1 LHKGASGTGVSLAW
15 QQQQERGGR
24 TGIRMMAW
32 LAKSLGRPLARV
44 LLYPICVYFLLNSRA
59 ARRAIGRF
67 RERMLGHPVSWRD
80 LLHHYHAF
88 ASTIL
93 DRVYFLRGRFDLFE
107 IQVHGL
113 DALDREL
120 AKGRGC
126 VLLGS
131 HLGSFE
137 VVRAVGLSRQHI
149 EIRVLMDEQNAPLIR
164 DLIQELNPAV
174 AETVIQVGGLDT
186 MLQVKECLDRGGVVG
201 IMGDRVMQDDQAVV
215 CNFLDREARFSIGAM
230 RLAHVVCAPVVLFF
244 GLYRG
249 GNRYEVYLESF
260 TDAVQLSHEQRAT
273 DLKRWTQ
280 RYADRLEVF
289 CRRAPDNWFNFY
301 EFWNDIH

>member
-1 LHKGASGTGVSLAW
+1 MSLAW
-15 QQQQERGGR
+15 QQQQERGSR
-24 TGIRMMAW
+24 ASIWMMAR
-32 LAKSLGRPLARV
+32 LAQSLGRPVARA
-44 LLYPICVYFLLNSRA
+44 LLHPICVYFLLGSGA
-59 ARRAIGRF
+59 ARRAITRF
-67 RERMLGHPVSWRD
+67 RERALGRPTSWRD
-80 LLHHYHAF
+80 LFRHYHAF

-113 DALDREL
+113 ETLDREL

-164 DLIQELNPAV
+164 GLIQELNPAA
-174 AETVIQVGGLDT
+174 AEMVIQVGRADT

-201 IMGDRVMQDDQAVV
+201 IMGDRATRDDQTVA
-215 CNFLDREARFSIGAM
+215 CTFFGRDARFPTGAM
-230 RLAHVVCAPVVLFF
+230 RLAHIVRSPVVLFF

-249 GNRYEVYLESF
+249 GNRYEVYLEYFS
-260 TDAVQLSHEQRAT
+260 DGVQLSHEQRDT
-273 DLKRWTQ
+273 DLKQWTQ
-280 RYADRLEVF
+280 QYADRVEAF

-301 EFWNDIH
+301 EFWNDSD

>member
-1 LHKGASGTGVSLAW
+1 VSLAW
-15 QQQQERGGR
+15 QQQQERGSR
-24 TGIRMMAW
+24 TSIRMMAW
-32 LAKSLGRPLARV
+32 LAQSLGRPVARV
-44 LLYPICVYFLLNSRA
+44 LLYPICVYFLLRSGA
-59 ARRAIGRF
+59 ARRTIGRF
-67 RERMLGHPVSWRD
+67 RERVLGHPVSWRD
-80 LLHHYHAF
+80 LVHHYHAF

-149 EIRVLMDEQNAPLIR
+149 EIRVLMDEENAPLIR
-164 DLIQELNPAV
+164 GL
-174 AETVIQVGGLDT
+174 IQVGGSDT

-201 IMGDRVMQDDQAVV
+201 IMGDRVMKDDQAVA
-215 CNFLDREARFSIGAM
+215 CNFLGREARFPIGAM
-230 RLAHVVCAPVVLFF
+230 RLAHVVRAPVVLFF

-260 TDAVQLSHEQRAT
+260 TEAVQLSHEQRAT
-273 DLKRWTQ
+273 DLKQWTQ

-301 EFWNDIH
+301 EFWNDLH

>member
-1 LHKGASGTGVSLAW
+1 VSLVW
-15 QQQQERGGR
+15 QQHQERGSR
-24 TGIRMMAW
+24 TSIRMMAW
-32 LAKSLGRPLARV
+32 VAQSLGRPVARA
-44 LLYPICVYFLLNSRA
+44 LLYPICVYFLLGSGA
-59 ARRAIGRF
+59 ARRAIEQF
-67 RERMLGHPVSWRD
+67 RERAFGRPTSWRN
-80 LLHHYHAF
+80 LFHHYHAF

-113 DALDREL
+113 DELDREL

-137 VVRAVGLSRQHI
+137 VVRAVGLSRRHI
-149 EIRVLMDEQNAPLIR
+149 EIRILMDEQNAPLIR
-164 DLIQELNPAV
+164 GLIQELNPAV
-174 AETVIQVGGLDT
+174 AETVIQVGGAET
-186 MLQVKECLDRGGVVG
+186 MLHVKECLDRGGVVG
-201 IMGDRVMQDDQAVV
+201 IMGDRVMQDEQSVV
-215 CNFLDREARFSIGAM
+215 CTFLGGEARFPTGAM
-230 RLAHVVCAPVVLFF
+230 RLAHVVRTPVVLFF

-260 TDAVQLSHEQRAT
+260 SEEVQLSHEQRAT
-273 DLKRWTQ
+273 DLKQWMQ
-280 RYADRLEVF
+280 RYADRLEAV

-301 EFWNDIH
+301 EFWDDSH

>member
-1 LHKGASGTGVSLAW
+1 MSQAW
-15 QQQQERGGR
+15 QQQQERGSR
-24 TGIRMMAW
+24 ASIRMMAW
-32 LAKSLGRPLARV
+32 VAQSLGRPVARA
-44 LLYPICVYFLLNSRA
+44 LLYPICAYFLLGSGA
-59 ARRAIGRF
+59 ARRAIGGF
-67 RERMLGHPVSWRD
+67 REQALGRSASWRD
-80 LLHHYHAF
+80 LIRHYHAF

-164 DLIQELNPAV
+164 GLIQELNPA
-174 AETVIQVGGLDT
+174 AADTVIQVGGADS

-201 IMGDRVMQDDQAVV
+201 IMGDRVMQGDQAVV
-215 CNFLDREARFSIGAM
+215 CNFLGRDAQFPTGAM
-230 RLAHVVCAPVVLFF
+230 RLAHVVRAPVVLFF
-244 GLYRG
+244 GFYRG
-249 GNRYEVYLESF
+249 GNRYEVHLESF
-260 TDAVQLSHEQRAT
+260 SEGVQLSHEQRDT
-273 DLKRWTQ
+273 DLKQWTQ

-289 CRRAPDNWFNFY
+289 CLRAPDNWFNFY
-301 EFWNDIH
+301 EFWNDEP

>member
-1 LHKGASGTGVSLAW
+1 MSLAW
-15 QQQQERGGR
+15 QQQQERGSR
-24 TGIRMMAW
+24 TSIRMMAW
-32 LAKSLGRPLARV
+32 LAQSLGRPVARV
-44 LLYPICVYFLLNSRA
+44 LLYPICVYFLLSSRA

-67 RERMLGHPVSWRD
+67 RERVLGHPVSWRD
-80 LLHHYHAF
+80 LIDHYHAF

-201 IMGDRVMQDDQAVV
+201 IMGDRMMQGDQAVV
-215 CNFLDREARFSIGAM
+215 CNFLGREARFPIGAM

-260 TDAVQLSHEQRAT
+260 TEAVQLSHEQRAIG
-273 DLKRWTQ
+273 LKQWTQ

>member
-1 LHKGASGTGVSLAW
+1 MSLAW
-15 QQQQERGGR
+15 QQQQERGSR
-24 TGIRMMAW
+24 ISIRIMAW
-32 LAKSLGRPLARV
+32 VAQSLGRPVARA
-44 LLYPICVYFLLNSRA
+44 LLYPICVYFLLGSGA
-59 ARRAIGRF
+59 ARRAVRRF
-67 RERMLGHPVSWRD
+67 RERVLGRPASWRD
-80 LLHHYHAF
+80 LFRHYHAF

-113 DALDREL
+113 DALDQEL

-137 VVRAVGLSRQHI
+137 VVRAVGLSRRHI

-164 DLIQELNPAV
+164 GLIHELNPAA
-174 AETVIQVGGLDT
+174 AETVIQVGGADT

-201 IMGDRVMQDDQAVV
+201 IMGDRVMQDDQAVA
-215 CNFLDREARFSIGAM
+215 CSFLGRDARFPTGAM
-230 RLAHVVCAPVVLFF
+230 RLAHVLRAPVVLFF

-260 TDAVQLSHEQRAT
+260 SDAVQLSHEQRDT
-273 DLKRWTQ
+273 DLKQWTQ
-280 RYADRLEVF
+280 RYADRLEAF

-301 EFWNDIH
+301 EFWDDSH

>member
-1 LHKGASGTGVSLAW
+1 MSLAW
-15 QQQQERGGR
+15 QQQQERGSR
-24 TGIRMMAW
+24 TSIRMMAW
-32 LAKSLGRPLARV
+32 LAQSLGRPVARV

-149 EIRVLMDEQNAPLIR
+149 EIRVLMDEENAPLIR
-164 DLIQELNPAV
+164 DVIQELNPAV

-215 CNFLDREARFSIGAM
+215 CNFSGREARFPIGAM

-260 TDAVQLSHEQRAT
+260 TDAVQLSHEQRAIG
-273 DLKRWTQ
+273 LKQWTQ

>member
-1 LHKGASGTGVSLAW
+1 VSLAW
-15 QQQQERGGR
+15 QQQQERGSR
-24 TGIRMMAW
+24 ASIRMMAW
-32 LAKSLGRPLARV
+32 VAQSLGRPVART
-44 LLYPICVYFLLNSRA
+44 LLYPICVYFLLGSGA
-59 ARRAIGRF
+59 ARRAIRRF
-67 RERMLGHPVSWRD
+67 REQALGRSVSWRD
-80 LLHHYHAF
+80 LIRHFHAF
-88 ASTIL
+88 SSTIL
-93 DRVYFLRGRFDLFE
+93 DRVYFLRGQFDLFE

-137 VVRAVGLSRQHI
+137 VVRAVGISRQHV

-164 DLIQELNPAV
+164 DLIQELNPAA
-174 AETVIQVGGLDT
+174 AETVIQVGGADT

-215 CNFLDREARFSIGAM
+215 CNFLGREARFPTGAM
-230 RLAHVVCAPVVLFF
+230 RLAHVVRAPVVLFF

-260 TDAVQLSHEQRAT
+260 SEAVQLSHEQRAT
-273 DLKRWTQ
+273 DLKQWTQ
-280 RYADRLEVF
+280 RYAGRLEAF
-289 CRRAPDNWFNFY
+289 CLRAPDNWFNFY
-301 EFWNDIH
+301 EFWNDSH

>member
-1 LHKGASGTGVSLAW
+1 VSLDW
-15 QQQQERGGR
+15 QQQQERGSR
-24 TGIRMMAW
+24 TTIWMMAR
-32 LAKSLGRPLARV
+32 LAQSLGRPVARA
-44 LLYPICVYFLLNSRA
+44 LLHPICVYFLLGSGA
-59 ARRAIGRF
+59 ARRAIKRF
-67 RERMLGHPVSWRD
+67 RERALGRPTSWRD
-80 LLHHYHAF
+80 LFRHYHAF

-113 DALDREL
+113 EALDREL

-137 VVRAVGLSRQHI
+137 VVRAVGLSRQRI
-149 EIRVLMDEQNAPLIR
+149 EIRVLMDEQNAPLVR
-164 DLIQELNPAV
+164 GLIQELNPAV
-174 AETVIQVGGLDT
+174 AETVIQVGGAGT

-201 IMGDRVMQDDQAVV
+201 IMGDRVMQDDEAVA
-215 CNFLDREARFSIGAM
+215 CTFLGRDARFPTGAM
-230 RLAHVVCAPVVLFF
+230 RLAHVVRAPVVLFF

-260 TDAVQLSHEQRAT
+260 SEMVQLSHEQRDT
-273 DLKRWTQ
+273 DLKQWTQ
-280 RYADRLEVF
+280 RYADRLEAF

-301 EFWNDIH
+301 EFWNDSH